1 MIFGKPRY
9 LGLLRAEDEIYE
21 GVSKRSFVVI
31 NTSRGTEVALVAG
44 ELSEGQVERYSKCYT
59 AADGNGVR
67 DNNVVPLQEVCL
79 VRPATEDEIKAM
91 LLQREEED
99 AILIRARELL
109 RLHNLP
115 MKLVDAEFILDRKKL
130 FFYFTAEQRVDFRSF
145 VKDLAREFHTRI
157 ELRQIG
163 TRDEAKV
170 VAGLSPCGMPCCCG
184 YWMHRFYPVCIKM
197 VKEQNLALNPA
208 KISGL
213 CGRLMCCIGYEHA
226 NYADLWKDLPSPGS
240 KIKTDSGAFI
250 VVGVDINQGAAR
262 VLTPDFV
269 ELRVPVGEFEEFK
282 ERVMRGEQWD
292 VAKPS
297 FPVSAGLSNITEAV
311 DAIACSSTTSR
322 DLPLQPSDGKTPGDE
337 ANKIK
342 RNRRKKRNTFA
353 PGKGRPNEK
362 NTKSIKPNAAKERAR
377 DRRGG

>member
-9 LGLLRAEDEIYE
+9 LGLLRAEDEICE
-21 GVSKRSFVVI
+21 GVSKRAFVVI
-31 NTSRGTEVALVAG
+31 NTSRGAEVAVVAG
-44 ELSEGQVERYSKCYT
+44 ELSEEQVERYSKCYT
-59 AADGNGVR
+59 AADGNGAR
-67 DNNVVPLQEVCL
+67 DNIVPLQEVSL
-79 VRPATEDEIKAM
+79 IRTATEDEIKAM
-91 LLQREEED
+91 QLHREEED

-109 RLHNLP
+109 RLHKLP

-145 VKDLAREFHTRI
+145 VRDLAREFHTRI

-240 KIKTDSGAFI
+240 KIKTDSGAFV
-250 VVGVDINQGAAR
+250 VVGVDVNQRAAR
-262 VLTPDFV
+262 VLTPDSI

-282 ERVMRGEQWD
+282 ERVMRGERWD
-292 VAKPS
+292 GGKPT
-297 FPVSAGLSNITEAV
+297 FPVSAGLSDITEAA
-311 DAIACSSTTSR
+311 DAIACNSTVSR
-322 DLPLQPSDGKTPGDE
+322 DAPLQPSDNKRPEDE
-337 ANKIK
+337 KNKAK
-342 RNRRKKRNTFA
+342 RNRRKKRNTSA

-362 NTKSIKPNAAKERAR
+362 NTKSPKPDAAKERAR
-377 DRRGG
+377 DRQSG